1 MVFAFKYIGANCG
14 SRLKTKGKMLFK
26 MMLSVVETGQLP
38 GFREPDKQVFI
49 FLCSSKRRNCR

>member
-1 MVFAFKYIGANCG
+1 MVFAFKYMERNCG
-14 SRLKTKGKMLFK
+14 SWLKTKGKMLFK

-38 GFREPDKQVFI
+38 GFREPDKAGL